1 LVEEFSAADR
11 EVFYRV
17 IERRRDVRAFRP
29 DPIPSDT
36 LYRILGAAHHAPSV
50 GLMQPWNFIVIQEA
64 DTKSRIKEIFLE
76 ENEKAAAHYSG
87 PRANLY
93 LSLKLEGIQEAPVN
107 LCVTSDR
114 TRAGPHVLGRNTIVD
129 TDLYSTCCAIEN
141 LWLAARVE
149 GIGVGWVSILSHDEL
164 RKLLGIPD
172 HIVVVA
178 YLCLGYAQE
187 FFDEPELQRRR
198 WASRVPLDQLVYRER
213 WGQAPT

>member
-1 LVEEFSAADR
+1 MEEFSAADR

-29 DPIPSDT
+29 GPIPSET

-50 GLMQPWNFIVIQEA
+50 GLMQPWNFIVIQDA
-64 DTKSRIKEIFLE
+64 DTKARVKEIFLE

-93 LSLKLEGIQEAPVN
+93 RSLKLEGIQEAPVN
-107 LCVTSDR
+107 LCVTADR
-114 TRAGPHVLGRNTIVD
+114 TRAGPNVLGRNTIVD

-149 GIGVGWVSILSHDEL
+149 GIGVGWVSILSHDGL
-164 RKLLGIPD
+164 RRVLAIPD

>member
-1 LVEEFSAADR
+1 MEEFSAADR
-11 EVFYRV
+11 DVFYRV

-29 DPIPSDT
+29 DPIPSET

-50 GLMQPWNFIVIQEA
+50 GLMQPWNFIVIQDA
-64 DTKSRIKEIFLE
+64 DTKARIKEIFLE
-76 ENEKAAAHYSG
+76 ENAKAAAHYSG

-93 LSLKLEGIQEAPVN
+93 RSLKLEGIQEAPVN

-114 TRAGPHVLGRNTIVD
+114 TRAGPNVLGRNTILD

-149 GIGVGWVSILSHDEL
+149 GIGVGWVSILSHDGL
-164 RKLLGIPD
+164 RRVLAIPD

-198 WASRVPLDQLVYRER
+198 WASRVPLGQLVYREH

>member
-1 LVEEFSAADR
+1 VEEFSAADR

-29 DPIPSDT
+29 DPIPPET

-50 GLMQPWNFIVIQEA
+50 GLMQPWNFIVIQDA
-64 DTKSRIKEIFLE
+64 DTKARVKEIFLE
-76 ENEKAAAHYSG
+76 ENEKAAARYSG
-87 PRANLY
+87 PRAHLY
-93 LSLKLEGIQEAPVN
+93 RSLKLEGIQEAPVN
-107 LCVTSDR
+107 LCVTADR
-114 TRAGPHVLGRNTIVD
+114 TRAGPNVLGRNTIVD

-149 GIGVGWVSILSHDEL
+149 GIGVGWVSILSHDGL
-164 RKLLGIPD
+164 RRVLAIPD

-213 WGQAPT
+213 WGQAPI

>member
-1 LVEEFSAADR
+1 MEEFSAADR

-29 DPIPSDT
+29 DPIPSET

-64 DTKSRIKEIFLE
+64 DTKARIKDIFLE

-93 LSLKLEGIQEAPVN
+93 RSLKLEGIQEAPVN

-149 GIGVGWVSILSHDEL
+149 GLGVGWVSILSHDEL
-164 RKLLGIPD
+164 RNPLGIPD

-213 WGQAPT
+213 WGQAPP

>member
-1 LVEEFSAADR
+1 VEEFSAADR
-11 EVFYRV
+11 AVFYRV

-29 DPIPSDT
+29 DPIPSET

-50 GLMQPWNFIVIQEA
+50 GLMQPWNFIVIQDA
-64 DTKSRIKEIFLE
+64 DTKARVKEIFLE

-87 PRANLY
+87 PRASLY
-93 LSLKLEGIQEAPVN
+93 RSLKLEGIQEAPVN
-107 LCVTSDR
+107 LCVTADR
-114 TRAGPHVLGRNTIVD
+114 TRAGPNVLGRNTILD

-149 GIGVGWVSILSHDEL
+149 GIGVGWVSILSHDGL
-164 RKLLGIPD
+164 RRVLAIPD